1 MTILQDLAANGAL
14 PGAELRYAP
23 DWLPAPIADELF
35 FTVRQSVPWETHRI
49 RLFGRWVDSPRLS
62 CWIGDA
68 EAAYTYS
75 GTRFEPHAWSPGLQ
89 DLRRQL
95 ATELGCEFN
104 SVLANRYRDG
114 RDCMGWHSDNE
125 ASLGM
130 QPVIASVSLG
140 ASRRFVLKH
149 RQGAPKVELSLPH
162 GSLLVMGG
170 ETQSNYQHA
179 LPRTA
184 KPVGERINLTFRRVF
199 PNASGS

>member
-23 DWLPAPIADELF
+23 DWLSADLADELF
-35 FTVRQSVPWETHRI
+35 ATLRQSVPWETHRI

-68 EAAYTYS
+68 EATYTYS
-75 GTRFEPHAWSPGLQ
+75 GARFEPHPWPAMLRE
-89 DLRRQL
+89 LRRRL
-95 ATELGCEFN
+95 AAELGCEFN
-104 SVLANRYRDG
+104 SVLANRYREG

-125 ASLGM
+125 AALGTR
-130 QPVIASVSLG
+130 PVIASVSLG

-149 RQGAPKVELSLPH
+149 RQGAPKLELALPH
-162 GSLLVMGG
+162 GSLLVMAG
-170 ETQSNYQHA
+170 ETQTHYQHA

-184 KPVGERINLTFRRVF
+184 KPVGERINLTFRRIL
-199 PNASGS
+199 A

>member
-95 ATELGCEFN
+95 ATELGSEFN

-170 ETQSNYQHA
+170 DTQVNYRHA

-184 KPVGERINLTFRRVF
+184 RPVGERINLTFRKIL
-199 PNASGS
+199 A

>member
-14 PGAELRYAP
+14 PDAELRYAP
-23 DWLPAPIADELF
+23 EWLPVDLADELF
-35 FTVRQSVPWETHRI
+35 ATLRQSVPWETHRI

-75 GTRFEPHAWSPGLQ
+75 GTRFEPHPWSAELQ
-89 DLRRQL
+89 ALRCQL
-95 ATELGCEFN
+95 ANELGCEFN

-125 ASLGM
+125 ASLGLK
-130 QPVIASVSLG
+130 PTIASVSLG
-140 ASRRFVLKH
+140 GTRRFVLKH
-149 RQGAPKVELSLPH
+149 RQGTPKIELALPH
-162 GSLLVMGG
+162 GSLLLMAG
-170 ETQSNYQHA
+170 ETQTHYQHA

-184 KPVGERINLTFRRVF
+184 KPVGERINLTFRRIL
-199 PNASGS
+199 S

>member
-14 PGAELRYAP
+14 RGAELRYAP
-23 DWLPAPIADELF
+23 EWLPVDLADELF
-35 FTVRQSVPWETHRI
+35 ATLRQSVPWETHRI

-75 GTRFEPHAWSPGLQ
+75 GTRFEPHPWPAELQ
-89 DLRRQL
+89 ALRCQL
-95 ATELGCEFN
+95 ANELGCEFN

-125 ASLGM
+125 ASLGLK
-130 QPVIASVSLG
+130 PTIASVSLG
-140 ASRRFVLKH
+140 GTRRFVLKH
-149 RQGAPKVELSLPH
+149 RQGTPKIELALPH
-162 GSLLVMGG
+162 GSLLLMAG
-170 ETQSNYQHA
+170 ETQTHYQHA

-184 KPVGERINLTFRRVF
+184 KPVGERINLTFRRIQ
-199 PNASGS
+199 A

>member
-95 ATELGCEFN
+95 ATELGSEFN

-199 PNASGS
+199 PNASVS

>member
-14 PGAELRYAP
+14 PGAQLRYAP
-23 DWLPAPIADELF
+23 DWLPAERADELLA
-35 FTVRQSVPWETHRI
+35 TLRDAVPWETHRI

-62 CWIGDA
+62 CWMGDA

-75 GTRFEPHAWSPGLQ
+75 GARFEPHPWPVALRE
-89 DLRRQL
+89 LRRRL
-95 ATELGCEFN
+95 ADELGCEFN

-125 ASLGM
+125 ASLGPE
-130 QPVIASVSLG
+130 PVIASVSLG

-149 RQGAPKVELSLPH
+149 RQAAPKLELSLSH
-162 GSLLVMGG
+162 GSLLLMGG
-170 ETQSNYQHA
+170 ETQANYRHA

-184 KPVGERINLTFRRVF
+184 KPVGERINLTFRRIQ
-199 PNASGS
+199 A

>member
-23 DWLPAPIADELF
+23 EWLPVDLADELF
-35 FTVRQSVPWETHRI
+35 ATLRQSVPWETHRI

-75 GTRFEPHAWSPGLQ
+75 GTRFEPHPWSAELQ
-89 DLRRQL
+89 ALRCQL
-95 ATELGCEFN
+95 ANELGCEFN
-104 SVLANRYRDG
+104 SVRANRYRDG

-125 ASLGM
+125 ASLGLK
-130 QPVIASVSLG
+130 PTIASVSLG
-140 ASRRFVLKH
+140 GTRRFVLKH
-149 RQGAPKVELSLPH
+149 RQGTPKIELALPH
-162 GSLLVMGG
+162 GSLLLMAG
-170 ETQSNYQHA
+170 ETQTHYQHA

-184 KPVGERINLTFRRVF
+184 KPVGERINLTFRRIL
-199 PNASGS
+199 S

>member
-14 PGAELRYAP
+14 PDAELRYAP
-23 DWLPAPIADELF
+23 EWLPVDLADELF
-35 FTVRQSVPWETHRI
+35 ATLRQSVPWETHRI

-75 GTRFEPHAWSPGLQ
+75 GTRFEPHPWPAELQ
-89 DLRRQL
+89 VLRCQL
-95 ATELGCEFN
+95 ANELGCEFN

-125 ASLGM
+125 ASLGLK
-130 QPVIASVSLG
+130 PTIASVSLG
-140 ASRRFVLKH
+140 GTRRFVLKH
-149 RQGAPKVELSLPH
+149 RQGTPKIELALPH
-162 GSLLVMGG
+162 GSLLLMAG
-170 ETQSNYQHA
+170 ETQTHYQHA

-184 KPVGERINLTFRRVF
+184 KPVGERINLTFRRIL
-199 PNASGS
+199 S